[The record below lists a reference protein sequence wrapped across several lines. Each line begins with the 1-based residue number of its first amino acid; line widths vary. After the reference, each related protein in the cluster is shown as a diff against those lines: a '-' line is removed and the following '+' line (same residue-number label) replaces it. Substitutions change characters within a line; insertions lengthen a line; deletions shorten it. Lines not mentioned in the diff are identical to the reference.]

1 MTLLVAE
8 IDTHKRI
15 LHYVNCGHNSALLFL
30 AKTGAPTRMDSS
42 CPHIG
47 LSPDEICELASA
59 DLTGGDVLVF
69 YADGVTKAENR
80 LGQEFSMEC
89 PSALVRDA
97 SSPSSAEDLTT
108 NIFNSAANFCDDVS
122 FHDDVTI
129 VVV

>member
-1 MTLLVAE
+1 
-8 IDTHKRI
+8 
-15 LHYVNCGHNSALLFL
+15 
-30 AKTGAPTRMDSS
+30 MDSS

-47 LSPDEICELASA
+47 LSPDKICELASA

-69 YADGVTKAENR
+69 YADGVTEAENR
-80 LGQEFSMEC
+80 LGEEFSMES

-97 SSPSSAEDLTT
+97 SSPSAEDLTT
-108 NIFNSAANFCDDVS
+108 NIFNSAANFCSDVS